1 MLMPQSMHICM
12 RPYEDLQ
19 SYEKHLKN
27 STLSTQSQQLCSKR
41 NNRGIYPHRETL
53 GLQRP
58 KKTKRIHG
66 TVDSQNSLSS
76 SLLNDS
82 FLRRVGI
89 PPGQAEKGT
98 QSSGQQC
105 SFHTCSVQG
114 SLPSVPCSQRA
125 KHRPSYQSPLLS
137 WCYHHLHLM
146 MCSIL

>member
-89 PPGQAEKGT
+89 PPGQAEG
-98 QSSGQQC
+98 G
-105 SFHTCSVQG
+105 HRVQVNG
-114 SLPSVPCSQRA
+114 VHFTLALCKALCQVFRVHREPSIGPRTN
-125 KHRPSYQSPLLS
+125 LLS
-137 WCYHHLHLM
+137 YLGV
-146 MCSIL
+146 ITTYI